1 MSTRNKWAMAV
12 LGGVLAAW
20 AQDAPAPA
28 SSLKVNFPADSP
40 VGLVSAGWGESRT
53 DARGG
58 ALVLD
63 LHTSLTLRN
72 SSQRRIRGITLLVQ
86 AQEVTPGG
94 KGSVAVPSLDVRPG
108 ETFPIRVDLRL
119 LRPLLAGGGPLAE
132 VSLDGVLF
140 DDLSFYGPDRLN
152 SRRSMT
158 VWELEARRDR
168 RHFKSVLEARGPAG
182 LREAMVDS
190 IDRLA
195 ERPRLD
201 VQVIRRGRAT
211 AVAAQERQCNFAFL
225 QIPDSPL
232 EPVSGMARVAGGEA
246 RAPRIEVRNRS
257 DRPVRYFE
265 IGWIIRDRD
274 GREFLAGSVPAA
286 DSGLT
291 LAPGAKGAGGRGR
304 IVEVYAAGRAAGGD
318 RRHDGLRQR
327 GGILR
332 RNDVDSGAH
341 RARRPAAAVGAGA
354 FGRGAAPGRSV
365 SPPRP
370 DRAGERTEEV
380 LTKLLQFPV
389 MMFQSRFDPAK
400 AVGRAPERLKLEE
413 RSRWRAG
420 SRRSRSIRRR
430 RRRCAASRR
439 SGRRRRTAS
448 ASLRPAAWTRAG
460 TRSRVSSRLF
470 KALW

>member
-28 SSLKVNFPADSP
+28 NSLKVNFPADSP
-40 VGLVSAGWGESRT
+40 VGLVSVGWGESRT

-72 SSQRRIRGITLLVQ
+72 SSQHRIRGIMLLVQ

-140 DDLSFYGPDRLN
+140 EDLSFYGPDRLN
-152 SRRSMT
+152 SRRAMT
-158 VWELEARRDR
+158 IWELEARRDR
-168 RHFKSVLEARGPAG
+168 RHFKSVLEARGQAG

-211 AVAAQERQCNFAFL
+211 AVAAQERQFNFAFL

-265 IGWIIRDRD
+265 IGWIIKDRD
-274 GREFLAGSVPAA
+274 GREFMAGSVPAA
-286 DSGLT
+286 NSGLT
-291 LAPGAKGAGGRGR
+291 LAPGAKG
-304 IVEVYAAGRAAGGD
+304 
-318 RRHDGLRQR
+318 Q
-327 GGILR
+327 
-332 RNDVDSGAH
+332 
-341 RARRPAAAVGAGA
+341 VGE
-354 FGRGAAPGRSV
+354 
-365 SPPRP
+365 
-370 DRAGERTEEV
+370 D
-380 LTKLLQFPV
+380 
-389 MMFQSRFDPAK
+389 
-400 AVGRAPERLKLEE
+400 
-413 RSRWRAG
+413 
-420 SRRSRSIRRR
+420 
-430 RRRCAASRR
+430 
-439 SGRRRRTAS
+439 
-448 ASLRPAAWTRAG
+448 ASLRFTRQAGQPVAIDGMTGFVSEVEFSDGTMWIPARTALDDPRL
-460 TRSRVSSRLF
+460 RSVLAPSAEEQRLADLYRRRGLT
-470 KALW
+470 ALVNELKKF